1 MSKTFAIVESGKVV
15 NIAVA
20 DEPLADNWIESNV
33 AGIGWD
39 YNGSNFIAPNDPFA
53 TAEEVRAERD
63 RLLAASDWTQV
74 LDAPVDRAAWA
85 EYRQSLRDV
94 PQQEGFPTDV
104 AWPVKP

>member
-1 MSKTFAIVESGKVV
+1 MSKTFAIVENGKVV

-20 DEPLADNWIESNV
+20 DEPLTDNWIESSV
-33 AGIGWD
+33 AGIGWGYD
-39 YNGSNFIAPNDPFA
+39 GSHFIAPLDPVP
-53 TAEEVRAERD
+53 TVEEVRAKRD

-74 LDAPVDRAAWA
+74 LDAPVDQAAWA
-85 EYRQSLRDV
+85 EYRQALRDV